1 MKKPKRLLSIF
12 LVLCMLFSVFT
23 GGIRNVSASEAED
36 SRAYMHGVNLLQ
48 VEDKTLLIF
57 SSNGY
62 PPTLPGDEWD
72 HDIYYSWLDPKNID
86 YENPENSLDIETLV
100 DDILAQEPASAA
112 INSNGAILVSAE
124 DAQHAEALDQT
135 FGIWNSSL
143 RNITPY
149 GEKLMPPQGGHSGHV
164 AASGDKFLVTFCDG
178 WINGGGVDNL
188 GTGDDIYSRVV
199 YEDGTMGPLMETSV
213 GAANRDWWSVVAG
226 SDSNWL
232 QVWQRYG
239 IAGEGGGTVYAAI
252 TTEAGAGEP
261 IALIDNNR
269 YYYYDVC
276 YVPTLER
283 YLVTGSTLDEGGFA
297 VLVDKTGKITARE
310 TGLPY
315 TVREARTLVK
325 QVGNTHIAVYPTLY
339 SGAAVLN
346 LTANSVN
353 LNKTLNG
360 TIKWDY
366 IGTDGMFLTSASAL
380 ADTEV
385 LFVAGTKEG
394 IKFEKFDLGDPAGAD
409 DLYTGGDSEPVDPND
424 FSYLDNIALNKT
436 ATATTYYD
444 EGISDEYAPD
454 KALDGDKGTRWDSI
468 EGSEEDPMYD
478 TVDPQ
483 EFTIDLGDVYII
495 KKIAID
501 WDAPALEYSIKFS
514 NEDSE
519 VAWDAAEPVFSTTE
533 GISDWYDVISAEGS
547 ARYVKFIGIK
557 RDTPWGYSF
566 TEFEIYGYKPFET
579 KISTW
584 LDNKE
589 AAYTVGFAGGF
600 KKSLTLI
607 EPLMEEYGIKGTAYI
622 NTANMGSTEMATW
635 AELTALTTSD
645 ALSLGYFGPGFD
657 SQFVDRDG
665 NWNDGMS
672 AAAADAL
679 MAAGKS
685 DIETNTGLP
694 AEVMMGNDYLTGKNP
709 ELTDVMEDYFLATM
723 RGDFEAAVNRLG
735 TDSYY
740 DLGGH
745 VVYPFVGWGNSN
757 DDMNAAVDAAIASNG
772 FVSIESRGV
781 YDDVE
786 EYKDLT
792 VDDYLEGTGAFSDYP
807 DWWMP
812 TPYSWLKNHF
822 EYVENKNDQLW
833 IESLAK
839 IVKYIREREAASVL
853 VKSFDDDGGIISLML
868 PEDMAQQKDCTGK
881 ARFGQALTL
890 QTAVPN
896 EWTSVT
902 VKQGDGEVSAPIT
915 PYIKDGKKW
924 ISYNA
929 VPGKDN
935 IITAA
940 STGSYDALGRV
951 KAMVQDSTVQIA
963 NDHKRAEDGDTFKI
977 KLLNAT
983 LRETIPENG
992 IEIIGLPEGMTA
1004 GYSVDKTDNSILIT
1018 ISGASCSPITRVVTI
1033 YATIKGKSVNELEA
1047 LNSGALKLKLVG
1059 SLSVTGESEV
1069 SSWKGNKASAYTAT
1083 YDDGIINSL
1092 KKFETLHKKY
1102 DFPANMALVPT
1113 YIEKGEHEDNDY
1125 YGGVSMGSWQ
1135 DFKDLVATG
1144 YFEVSSHMMNHA
1156 KPVDGKDLD
1165 GGDYDGHG
1173 IPDFLDKLGADAL
1186 RDDFRA
1192 SREKLEEM
1200 LGVPCETIIY
1210 PNYDTNDEI
1219 NNIAK
1224 EVFIAA
1230 RTGGDE
1236 YDGNKPNGENYYEL
1250 YSKTFYDKEHS
1261 GDEDTT
1267 VEEAKAWL
1275 NTVIE
1280 KGLWLIT
1287 VGHGCDYEGWGSP
1300 PLEVYDGFYDYVAD
1314 HKDEVW
1320 IDTLSNISKYM
1331 MERNSSTLTSSMAGN
1346 VIRVGLIDTL
1356 DNEVY
1361 DQKLTVKTK
1370 IPDEW
1375 TNVYVLQNGKRFEA
1389 SLYSDSSGKYVL
1401 YDVLPD
1407 EGTITITN
1415 SYSNNGEDN
1424 SSGNDTGSS
1433 GTSSPSNN
1441 TLITVPS
1448 LNTATGVASAS
1459 LIKSNV
1465 EKAFKSSKT
1474 VAIEVPKVENA
1485 TSYNITLPSGILDN
1499 SNANGRLSLQ
1509 TNIAGIELPL
1519 NLLDS
1524 MDLKGNEDITL
1535 SIGVSKRELSEEQ
1548 RGLVGN
1554 RPVISLN
1561 MEIEGKVV
1569 EWNNPDYPVT
1579 VTIPYTLTEEDMQ
1592 NPEGLVVWF
1601 IGSSGELQPM
1611 TNTKYDA
1618 TTGTITFTTTHFS
1631 TFAVALPDI
1640 AFTDMGRH
1648 AWAEQ
1653 AAKVLVAKGI
1663 IESGGSTFRP
1673 DAKATRAEFIAYLVR
1688 SLGLTAT
1695 VNSNFS
1701 DVAKDDP
1708 YYREIGVAKALGITS
1723 GTGNNQFSP
1732 DKEMMRQD
1740 MMVLVDRAL
1749 RVAGIG
1755 LKDAGDDVLKG
1766 FSDNEAIAP
1775 FARNSVTKLV
1785 AKGIIKGS
1793 GNAINPN
1800 HAANRA
1806 EAAAIIYR
1814 LIK

>member
-23 GGIRNVSASEAED
+23 GVGPSVSASEDED

-72 HDIYYSWLDPKNID
+72 HDIYYSWLDLKNID
-86 YENPENSLDIETLV
+86 YENPENSIEIEALA

-124 DAQHAEALDQT
+124 DAQHDETLDQT
-135 FGIWNSSL
+135 YGIWNSHL
-143 RNITPY
+143 GNTTPY

-178 WINGGGVDNL
+178 WINSGGVDNL

-199 YEDGTMGPLMETSV
+199 YEDGTMGPLMETSISV
-213 GAANRDWWSVVAG
+213 ENRDWWSVVAG

-252 TTEAGAGEP
+252 TTEVGVGEP

-315 TVREARTLVK
+315 TVREARTVVK

-380 ADTEV
+380 EDTEV

-409 DLYTGGDSEPVDPND
+409 DLYTGGDSAPDNEND

-436 ATATTYYD
+436 ATATSYY
-444 EGISDEYAPD
+444 ENSDEYAPI
-454 KALDGDKGTRWDSI
+454 KALDGDYSTRWDSI
-468 EGSEEDPMYD
+468 EGSEEDPMND
-478 TVDPQ
+478 IVDPQ
-483 EFTIDLGDVYII
+483 EFTVDLGDVYII

-519 VAWDAAEPVFSTTE
+519 AAWDAAEPVFSTTE
-533 GISDWYDVISAEGS
+533 GISDWYDVISVEGS

-566 TEFEIYGYKPFET
+566 TEFEVYGYKPFET

-607 EPLMEEYGIKGTAYI
+607 KPLMEDYGIKGTAYI

-635 AELTALTTSD
+635 VELIALTTSD

-665 NWNDGMS
+665 NWKDGMS

-694 AEVMMGNDYLTGKNP
+694 AEVMMGNDYLTGDNP
-709 ELTDVMEDYFLATM
+709 ELTDVMDDYFLATM
-723 RGDFEAAVNRLG
+723 RGDFEAAVNSPD
-735 TDSYY
+735 TNSYY

-757 DDMNAAVDAAIASNG
+757 DDMNATIDAAIASNG

-792 VDDYLEGTGAFSDYP
+792 VDDYLEGTGAFSAYP

-812 TPYSWLKNHF
+812 TPFSWLKNHF
-822 EYVENKNDQLW
+822 KYVESKKDQLW
-833 IESLAK
+833 IDSLAN
-839 IVKYIREREAASVL
+839 IVKYIREREAARVL
-853 VKSFDDDGGIISLML
+853 VKSFDDDSGIINLTL
-868 PEDMAQQKDCTGK
+868 PEELAQQKDCTGK
-881 ARFGQALTL
+881 ARFSQALTL

-929 VPGKDN
+929 VQGKDT

-940 STGSYDALGRV
+940 SAGSYDALGRV
-951 KAMVQDSTVQIA
+951 KALVQDSAVQIA
-963 NDHKRAEDGDTFKI
+963 SDHKRAEDGDTFKI

-983 LRETIPENG
+983 FRDTIPENC
-992 IEIIGLPEGMTA
+992 IEIVGLPEGMTA
-1004 GYSVDKTDNSILIT
+1004 EYSVDRTDNSILIT
-1018 ISGASCSPITRVVTI
+1018 ISGASVSPITRVVTI
-1033 YATIKGKSVNELEA
+1033 YATVKGKSVNELEA

-1069 SSWKGNKASAYTAT
+1069 SPWKGNKASAYTAT

-1102 DFPANMALVPT
+1102 DFPANIALVPT

-1156 KPVDGKDLD
+1156 KPVDSEGYE
-1165 GGDYDGHG
+1165 GSG
-1173 IPDFLDKLGADAL
+1173 IPNFLDKLGGKAL
-1186 RDDFRA
+1186 LDDFRN
-1192 SREKLEEM
+1192 SRERLEKE

-1236 YDGNKPNGENYYEL
+1236 IVGNSPNGTNYYEL
-1250 YSKTFYDKEHS
+1250 HSKTFYDKEHS
-1261 GDEDTT
+1261 SDEDTT
-1267 VEEAKAWL
+1267 VDEAKAWL
-1275 NTVIE
+1275 DDAIE
-1280 KGLWLIT
+1280 KGYWLIT

-1300 PLEVYDGFYDYVAD
+1300 PLEVYDGFYGYVAD
-1314 HKDEVW
+1314 HKEEVW

-1331 MERNSSTLTSSMAGN
+1331 KERSSSTLTSSIAAN
-1346 VIRVGLIDTL
+1346 VITVGLEDTL

-1375 TNVYVLQNGKRFEA
+1375 TNVYVLQNGKRIEA
-1389 SLYSDSSGKYVL
+1389 SLYSDSSGKNVL

-1407 EGTITITN
+1407 EGAITITN
-1415 SYSNNGEDN
+1415 SYSNNGGDN
-1424 SSGNDTGSS
+1424 SGGNDTGSS

-1441 TLITVPS
+1441 ALTTAPS
-1448 LNTATGVASAS
+1448 LNTVTGAASVTVLKAAV
-1459 LIKSNV
+1459 NN
-1465 EKAFKSSKT
+1465 AFKSSKT
-1474 VAIEVPKVENA
+1474 VAIEIPKVENA
-1485 TSYNITLPSGILDN
+1485 TTYNITLPSGILDN

-1519 NLLDS
+1519 NLLSS
-1524 MDLKGNEDITL
+1524 MNLQGDEDVTL
-1535 SIGVSKRELSEEQ
+1535 SIGVGNHVLTEEQ
-1548 RGLVGN
+1548 RASIGN

-1561 MEIEGKVV
+1561 MKIGGKTV
-1569 EWNNPDYPVT
+1569 EWNNPDCPVT
-1579 VTIPYTLTEEDMQ
+1579 VTIPYTLTEEDMD

-1601 IGSSGELQPM
+1601 IGSNGELQPM

-1631 TFAVALPDI
+1631 TFTVALPDI

-1695 VNSNFS
+1695 VNNNFS
-1701 DVAKDDP
+1701 DVAKDNP

-1732 DKEMMRQD
+1732 DGEILRQD

-1749 RVAGIG
+1749 STAGIG
-1755 LKDAGDDVLKG
+1755 LADAGDDVLKA
-1766 FSDNEAIAP
+1766 FSDNEAVAP

-1800 HAANRA
+1800 HAVNRA